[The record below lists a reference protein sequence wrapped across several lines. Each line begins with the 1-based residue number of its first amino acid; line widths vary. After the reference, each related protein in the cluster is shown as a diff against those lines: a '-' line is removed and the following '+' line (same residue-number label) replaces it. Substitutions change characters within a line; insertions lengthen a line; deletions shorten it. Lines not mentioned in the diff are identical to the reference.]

1 MHHTVLSRMVGM
13 SSASEPS
20 GNLVGEIIRRQ
31 RELAELSMRQV
42 AAMAGISN
50 PYLSQIEHGLRA
62 PSADVLDTIAATLG
76 IPAAALRRT
85 SDDDHDPAD
94 DLDHEEDDRPDE
106 HTSLVA
112 AISGDPGLTARQ
124 RRALIEIYTA
134 MTEATATHRNRRS
147 S

>member
-1 MHHTVLSRMVGM
+1 MVGM
-13 SSASEPS
+13 NPAPERSE
-20 GNLVGEIIRRQ
+20 NLVGELIRRQ

-62 PSADVLDTIAATLG
+62 PSADVLNTIAATLG
-76 IPAAALRRT
+76 IPTEALRPRT
-85 SDDDHDPAD
+85 ADDDHGPAED
-94 DLDHEEDDRPDE
+94 QDYEEERQPDE

-112 AISGDPGLTARQ
+112 AISHDPGLTSRQ

-134 MTEATATHRNRRS
+134 MTEVTATRRSRRS